1 MDVAEGRCMED
12 RDLENNNKSLV
23 VPYFKRMEE
32 PLYNWP
38 SVSHYTATLKH
49 I

>member
-32 PLYNWP
+32 AQLSLWSPKY
-38 SVSHYTATLKH
+38 A
-49 I
+49 